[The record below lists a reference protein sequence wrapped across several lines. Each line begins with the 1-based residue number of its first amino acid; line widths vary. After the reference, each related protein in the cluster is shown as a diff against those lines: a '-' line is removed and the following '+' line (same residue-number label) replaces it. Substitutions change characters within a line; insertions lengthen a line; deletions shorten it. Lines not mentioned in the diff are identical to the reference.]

1 MSSPLL
7 QFTSSGIFC
16 PDAGIYI
23 DPWKPV
29 DRAIITHAH
38 SDHAKF
44 GHKSYLAH
52 KHSESILRLR
62 LGQDINLQNVE
73 YGESFVINGIKFSL
87 HPAGHIIG
95 SAQVRVER
103 NGEVWV
109 FTGDYKVEDDNF

>member
-16 PDAGIYI
+16 PDAGVYI
-23 DPWKPV
+23 DPWRPV

-38 SDHAKF
+38 SDHARPGSKY
-44 GHKSYLAH
+44 YLCH
-52 KHSESILRLR
+52 TFTKPVLQLR
-62 LGQDINLQNVE
+62 LGDNDYQTVNWNETVFL
-73 YGESFVINGIKFSL
+73 NGVKISL

-95 SAQVRVER
+95 SAQVRLEF

-109 FTGDYKVEDDNF
+109 VSG